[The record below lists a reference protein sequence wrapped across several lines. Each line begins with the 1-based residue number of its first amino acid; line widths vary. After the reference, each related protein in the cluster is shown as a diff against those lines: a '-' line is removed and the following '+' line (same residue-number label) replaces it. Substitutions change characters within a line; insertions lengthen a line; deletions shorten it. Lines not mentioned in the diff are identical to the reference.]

1 MGISYAV
8 SAAVTARLTKR
19 SKGTCNKQ
27 VSETGDNAFQKKSL
41 GSGPPFRPPWR
52 RRTLSSSR
60 SRERSCSKAIRERS
74 CPKASRERSSSK
86 ASRERSCLRASREIS
101 SFKSSGKSSSIRKPS
116 VPGKKKVVYVKTWEH
131 TMESEVT
138 GDFNNND
145 DIWVVIDMKVV
156 SE

>member
-74 CPKASRERSSSK
+74 CSK
-86 ASRERSCLRASREIS
+86 ASRERSCLKASREIS

>member
-1 MGISYAV
+1 MGMGISYAV

-19 SKGTCNKQ
+19 SKGTYTKQ
-27 VSETGDNAFQKKSL
+27 VSGSETGDNAFQKKSL

-74 CPKASRERSSSK
+74 CLKASRER
-86 ASRERSCLRASREIS
+86 S

>member
-74 CPKASRERSSSK
+74 CSKASRERSSS
-86 ASRERSCLRASREIS
+86 RASRETS

-116 VPGKKKVVYVKTWEH
+116 VQGKKKVVYVKKWEH
-131 TMESEVT
+131 IMESEVT